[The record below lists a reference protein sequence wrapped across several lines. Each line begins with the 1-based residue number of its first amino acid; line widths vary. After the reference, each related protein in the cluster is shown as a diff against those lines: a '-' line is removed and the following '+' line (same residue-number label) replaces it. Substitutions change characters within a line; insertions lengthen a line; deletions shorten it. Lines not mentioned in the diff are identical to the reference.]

1 MNIIENILQK
11 LGSIEKDKL
20 LHFIFGAGIMAESA
34 VLFMLFLNPYISV
47 LFGFLF
53 SNVVSVLKEYIWD
66 DKLGHG
72 VFSKKDIYYG
82 LFGSVLESLIL
93 LFTVLIIKL

>member
-1 MNIIENILQK
+1 MNIIDKILQK

-20 LHFIFGAGIMAESA
+20 LHFIFGAGIMAEFA
-34 VLFMLFLNPYISV
+34 IIFMLFLNPYISV
-47 LFGFLF
+47 LIGFLL

-72 VFSKKDIYYG
+72 VFSKKDMCYG
-82 LFGSVLESLIL
+82 FCGSLAESIFL
-93 LFTVLIIKL
+93 LLTILIIR